1 MHIPHS
7 TQEVCYQYWSNSRM
21 KLCYGEFSIE
31 ILMSHQC
38 DGYIERVLSVVD
50 KVFKLMPCIIYM
62 HVLSP

>member
-7 TQEVCYQYWSNSRM
+7 TQEVCYQYWPNGGM
-21 KLCYGEFSIE
+21 TLCYGEFSIK

-50 KVFKLMPCIIYM
+50 KVSKLIPCIIYTSM
-62 HVLSP
+62 Y